1 MGNLLFLHAQTALH
15 AGSGAATAAADLA
28 IQRERHTMWPMIQ
41 GASVKGVL
49 RDACRLKSAQGNGG
63 DLKAADNSDDIV
75 AAFGPPAASGS
86 SSDNAGAIAVTD
98 ARLALFPVRS
108 LKGVFAWVTC
118 ASAIERLARDAA
130 LAGVVSL
137 PDGITGLNANNGSA
151 VTAPDCPCIIDGTS
165 LLLEEFDFKA
175 AQDASGALAALGK
188 WFADNA
194 LPDGKEYKGLRDRL
208 VNSIVVLSDDDYSH
222 FVRYATIIE
231 THIALDY
238 KTKTVKDGALFYQ
251 EFLPPECL
259 LYSVLLFNDSRRKGV
274 GKTAD
279 DFRAMLQGVAH
290 GAVIQIG
297 GNETTGKGFCRA
309 RIV

>member
-49 RDACRLKSAQGNGG
+49 RDACRLKAANGNGG
-63 DLKAADNSDDIV
+63 DLKAADNSDDIM
-75 AAFGPPAASGS
+75 AAFGPPPASGS

-118 ASAIERLARDAA
+118 ASALDRLARDAA

-137 PDGITGLNANNGSA
+137 PDGIASLTADNGNAI
-151 VTAPDCPCIIDGTS
+151 TAPGCPCVIDGGRI
-165 LLLEEFDFKA
+165 LLEEFDFAA
-175 AQDASGALAALGK
+175 AQDSSGALAALGK

-194 LPDGKEYKGLRDRL
+194 LADSKEYKGLRDRL
-208 VNSIVVLSDDDYSH
+208 EKHIVVLSDDDYSH
-222 FVRYATIIE
+222 FVRYATVIE

-238 KTKTVKDGALFYQ
+238 ETKTVKDGALFYQ

-259 LYSVLLFNDSRRKGV
+259 LYSVALCNDSRRQGV

-279 DFRAMLQGVAH
+279 DFRAMLKDVAD